1 MVSQTELIVEQRK
14 QKIFEFFRQKWQWVS
29 YVLLAGIVWLAV
41 WIRTRNVPGLKD
53 VTTGTWT
60 LGPDLDPFLFLRWA
74 KEIVEN
80 GSLFAVDMMRYVP
93 RGFNTTDELL
103 LHPYMMAW
111 FHKVATF
118 FGSSSVTYSAVIY
131 PVFFFAIT
139 VIAFY
144 LLTSEIF
151 KERLRPK
158 VVVLASLIA
167 GLFLSILPGLLP
179 RTIAGIPE
187 KESAA
192 FFFLFTAFYFYI
204 KSWRAQ
210 SLGKVFV
217 FGILAG
223 LFTAGMALVWG
234 GFVYIYVVISLSVF
248 VAFFFR
254 QINNNRFYGYCL
266 WLFIASVIMSNY
278 STRYSFTNLLVS
290 ATTGFAFFVLAIL
303 CVQMIIKKTGT
314 YWNSLKFERKFYSS
328 EVFTFTATV
337 VLTTLFVSALFGPG
351 FIFAKF
357 ADISNDLIK
366 PVDDRL
372 GVTVA
377 ENRQPYF
384 DEWAGNFGPNVKGV
398 PLFFWLFFVGSIY
411 AFYKMFSHFPKKEK
425 IILTSSYIIFM
436 FCAIFS
442 RYASNSLLNGENR
455 ISIAIYGLGA
465 ISLIGAIAY
474 VYVRENKNSTENL
487 KNIDFGY
494 LLAIIFF
501 FFGIVSAR
509 GSVRTIMMLI
519 PPASIV
525 VAHLVSSA
533 IMMLSDTFSKKQEHS
548 GVALVLAGII
558 IVATMFSAYAL
569 YGVSVNTAGA
579 YAPNVYTNQ
588 WQKAMQWV
596 RESAPQNAVFGHWW
610 DYGYWIQSI
619 GERAT
624 VLDGGNSF
632 SYWNHMM
639 GRYALTG
646 TSEKEALEFLY
657 AHNTTHFLIDST
669 DIGKYGAFSSIGS
682 DKDYDRRSWIPTFIR
697 DDAQKVER
705 KNSTIYVYPGGNV
718 IDQDLIYNQNG
729 TEIFLPG
736 IKTLL
741 AAVVIEV
748 EPQFEVKNLYG
759 VFIYQNKQYNIP
771 IRYYYTNKLVD
782 TGQGIDAGVFIMS
795 RLISNGQGGTIE
807 PNGALIYLSSRVV
820 HSQLAR
826 LYLYGE
832 QSSHFKLAHSEE
844 DYITG
849 ILRTQGINTEF
860 VEFQGF
866 RGPIK
871 IWEID
876 YPKNVVLKEEYLQI
890 EYPEH
895 LRNA

>member
-1 MVSQTELIVEQRK
+1 MVSQTDLIVEQRK
-14 QKIFEFFRQKWQWVS
+14 QKIFEFFRQKWQWVA
-29 YVLLAGIVWLAV
+29 YVLLAGIVGIAV

-74 KEIVEN
+74 NYIVEH
-80 GSLFAVDMMRYVP
+80 GSLYAMDMMRYVP
-93 RGFNTTDELL
+93 IGFNTTDELL

-111 FHKVATF
+111 FHKIATF
-118 FGSSSVTYSAVIY
+118 FGSPSVIYSAVIY

-139 VIAFY
+139 VISFY

-158 VVVLASLIA
+158 VVTLVSLIA
-167 GLFLSILPGLLP
+167 GLFLSILPGILP

-192 FFFLFTAFYFYI
+192 FFFLFMAFYFYI

-210 SLGKVFV
+210 STPKSII
-217 FGILAG
+217 FGAIAG
-223 LFTAGMALVWG
+223 MFTAGMALVWG
-234 GFVYIYVVISLSVF
+234 GFVYIYVVVSLSVF

-254 QINNNRFYGYCL
+254 QMNNRRIYGYCL
-266 WLFIASVIMSNY
+266 WLFIASIIMSYY
-278 STRYSFTNLLVS
+278 STRYSFTNLFVS
-290 ATTGFAFFVLAIL
+290 ATTGFAFFVLAVL
-303 CVQMIIKKTGT
+303 SVQMIINKTKSN
-314 YWNSLKFERKFYSS
+314 WNAIKFERMLYSS
-328 EVFTFTATV
+328 EVFAFTVTV
-337 VLTTLFVSALFGPG
+337 VLVVVFVSILFGPG

-384 DEWAGNFGPNVKGV
+384 DEWAGNFGPNVKGI
-398 PLFFWLFFVGSIY
+398 PLFFWLFFIGSIY
-411 AFYKMFSHFPKKEK
+411 VFYKMFNHFPKKEK
-425 IILTSSYIIFM
+425 NILTIAYIVFM

-442 RYASNSLLNGENR
+442 RYSSDSLLNGENS
-455 ISIAIYGLGA
+455 ISIVVYGFGA

-474 VYVRENKNSTENL
+474 TYDRERKNNTENL

-525 VAHLVSSA
+525 VANLFVSA
-533 IMMLSDTFSKKQEHS
+533 IMVFKDIISKKYNPS
-548 GVALVLAGII
+548 GAVLIISGII
-558 IVATMFSAYAL
+558 LVATTFAAYEL
-569 YGVSVNTAGA
+569 YGVSVNTAKS
-579 YAPNVYTNQ
+579 YVPSVYTHQ
-588 WQKAMQWV
+588 WQKAMSWV
-596 RESAPQNAVFGHWW
+596 RENTPQNAVFGHWW

-646 TSEKEALEFLY
+646 TSEKYALEFLY
-657 AHNTTHFLIDST
+657 AHNTTHFLIDPT

-682 DKDYDRRSWIPTFIR
+682 DKDYDRRSWIPTFVR
-697 DDAQKVER
+697 DDSQKVER
-705 KNSTIYVYPGGNV
+705 KNSTINVYPGGNV
-718 IDQDLIYNQNG
+718 LDEDLTYNENG
-729 TEIFLPG
+729 TVIFLPG
-736 IKTLL
+736 GRTLL
-741 AAVVIEV
+741 AAVVIES
-748 EPQFEVKNLYG
+748 ELAFEVKNLYG
-759 VFIYQNKQYNIP
+759 IFIYQNKQYKIP
-771 IRYYYTNKLVD
+771 IRYYYTEKLID
-782 TGQGIDAGVFIMS
+782 TGQGIDAGVFIIS
-795 RLISNGQGGTIE
+795 RLTPTAQGGSIE
-807 PNGALIYLSSRVV
+807 PNGALLYLSPRVV
-820 HSQLAR
+820 HSQLAK

-832 QSSHFKLAHSEE
+832 RSPYFKIVHNE
-844 DYITG
+844 DDYVIG
-849 ILRTQGINTEF
+849 ILRAQGIDEDF

-871 IWEID
+871 IWEIN
-876 YPKNVVLKEEYLQI
+876 YPKDIVLKEEYLQI

-895 LRNA
+895 LQNA